1 MDAFLKTGKV
11 GGATKKENV
20 DPSIKKAA
28 QDEKRKALMPW
39 VEK

>member
-11 GGATKKENV
+11 SAATKKENV
-20 DPSIKKAA
+20 DPSIKNASH
-28 QDEKRKALMPW
+28 DGKRKALMPW

>member
-11 GGATKKENV
+11 GGANKKENV
-20 DPSIKKAA
+20 DPSTRKALN
-28 QDEKRKALMPW
+28 DEKRRALMPW